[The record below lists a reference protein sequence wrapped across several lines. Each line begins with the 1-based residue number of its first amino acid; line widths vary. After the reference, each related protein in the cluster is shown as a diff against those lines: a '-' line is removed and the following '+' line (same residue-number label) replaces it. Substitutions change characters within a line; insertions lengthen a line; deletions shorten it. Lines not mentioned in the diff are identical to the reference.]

1 MEKIDEILKKE
12 SVIADLLADNKVEV
26 IKEMTQCLKKNNFIK
41 NDQALFETLMER
53 EKLGSTGIGEN
64 VAIPHG
70 KSDEVTQ
77 IITVLARSKKGVEF
91 ESLDQK
97 PVHFVCMVIAPAHS
111 TGQHLKV
118 LARVSRIF
126 KNQGIREEILEAENS
141 DTIYSILMNEDSKF
155 I

>member
-1 MEKIDEILKKE
+1 MKIDKILKKE
-12 SVIADLLADNKVEV
+12 SVIADLLGDNKIEV
-26 IKEMTQCLKKNNFIK
+26 IKEMTQCLKNNDLIK

-70 KSDEVTQ
+70 KSDEITQ
-77 IITVLARSKKGVEF
+77 IITVLARSKNGVEF

-97 PVHFVCMVIAPAHS
+97 PVHFICMVIAPAHS

-118 LARVSRIF
+118 LARFSRIF
-126 KNQGIREEILEAENS
+126 KNQGLREEIMKARNS
-141 DTIYSILMNEDSKF
+141 DAIYSILVNEDSKF

>member
-1 MEKIDEILKKE
+1 MKIDEILKKE
-12 SVIADLLADNKVEV
+12 SVIADLVGKNKLEV
-26 IKEMTQCLKKNNFIK
+26 IQEMTSCLKQNNTIK
-41 NDQALFETLMER
+41 DDQALFATLMER

-70 KSDEVTQ
+70 KSDELTQ
-77 IITVLARSKKGVEF
+77 IITVFARSLGGVDF

-111 TGQHLKV
+111 TGQHLKA
-118 LARVSRIF
+118 LARISRLF
-126 KNQGIREEILEAENS
+126 KNQALREGILKAEDS
-141 DTIYSILMNEDSKF
+141 DAIYSILLEEDSKF

>member
-1 MEKIDEILKKE
+1 MKIDEILKKE
-12 SVIADLLADNKVEV
+12 SVIADITGKNKLDV
-26 IKEMTQCLKKNNFIK
+26 IKEMTKSLKHNKTIK
-41 NDQALFETLMER
+41 NDQALYATLMER

-70 KSDEVTQ
+70 KSDELTE
-77 IITVLARSKKGVEF
+77 IITVFARSLSGVDF

-111 TGQHLKV
+111 TGQHLKA
-118 LARVSRIF
+118 LAKISRLF
-126 KNQGIREEILEAENS
+126 KNQKLREGILNAEDSNA
-141 DTIYSILMNEDSKF
+141 IYSILLKEDSKF

>member
-1 MEKIDEILKKE
+1 MKIEEILKKE
-12 SVIADLLADNKVEV
+12 SVIADLLGDSKEKV

-97 PVHFVCMVIAPAHS
+97 PVHFICMVIAPAHS

>member
-1 MEKIDEILKKE
+1 MKIDEILKKE
-12 SVIADLLADNKVEV
+12 SVIADLVGKNKLEV
-26 IKEMTQCLKKNNFIK
+26 IQEMTSCLKQNNIIK
-41 NDQALFETLMER
+41 SDQVLLATLMER

-70 KSDEVTQ
+70 KSDELTQ
-77 IITVLARSKKGVEF
+77 IITVFARSLEGVEF

-118 LARVSRIF
+118 LARISRLF
-126 KNQGIREEILEAENS
+126 KNQILREGILKAEDSNA
-141 DTIYSILMNEDSKF
+141 IYSILLEEDSKF

>member
-1 MEKIDEILKKE
+1 MKIDEILKKE
-12 SVIADLLADNKVEV
+12 SVIADLVGTNKLEV
-26 IKEMTQCLKKNNFIK
+26 IKEMTACLKQNNTIK
-41 NDQALFETLMER
+41 DDQALFATLMER

-70 KSDEVTQ
+70 KSDELTQ
-77 IITVLARSKKGVEF
+77 IITVFARSLEGVDF

-111 TGQHLKV
+111 TGQHLKA
-118 LARVSRIF
+118 LARISRLF
-126 KNQGIREEILEAENS
+126 KNQTLREGILKAEDS
-141 DTIYSILMNEDSKF
+141 DAIYSILLEEDSKF

>member
-1 MEKIDEILKKE
+1 MKIDEILKKE
-12 SVIADLLADNKVEV
+12 SVIADLVGKNKLEV
-26 IKEMTQCLKKNNFIK
+26 IQEMTSCLKQNNIIK
-41 NDQALFETLMER
+41 DDQALFTTLMER

-70 KSDEVTQ
+70 KSDELTQ
-77 IITVLARSKKGVEF
+77 IITVFARSLGGVDF

-111 TGQHLKV
+111 TGQHLKA
-118 LARVSRIF
+118 LARISRLF
-126 KNQGIREEILEAENS
+126 KNHALREEILKAEDSNA
-141 DTIYSILMNEDSKF
+141 IYSILLEKDSKF

>member
-1 MEKIDEILKKE
+1 MKIDEILKKE
-12 SVIADLLADNKVEV
+12 SVIADLVGKNKLEV
-26 IKEMTQCLKKNNFIK
+26 IQEMTSCLKQNNIIK
-41 NDQALFETLMER
+41 DDQVLFTTLMER

-70 KSDEVTQ
+70 KSDELTQ
-77 IITVLARSKKGVEF
+77 IITVFARSLGGVDF

-111 TGQHLKV
+111 TGQHLKA
-118 LARVSRIF
+118 LARISRLF
-126 KNQGIREEILEAENS
+126 KNQALRERILKAEDSNA
-141 DTIYSILMNEDSKF
+141 IYSILLEEDSKF

>member
-1 MEKIDEILKKE
+1 
-12 SVIADLLADNKVEV
+12 
-26 IKEMTQCLKKNNFIK
+26 
-41 NDQALFETLMER
+41 MER

-126 KNQGIREEILEAENS
+126 KNQGIREEILKAENS

>member
-1 MEKIDEILKKE
+1 MKIDEILTKE
-12 SVIADLLADNKVEV
+12 SVIADLLGDNKVEV

-77 IITVLARSKKGVEF
+77 IITVLARSKNGVEF

-97 PVHFVCMVIAPAHS
+97 PVHFVCMVIAPSHS

-118 LARVSRIF
+118 LARISRIF
-126 KNQGIREEILEAENS
+126 KNQGLREDILNAGNS
-141 DTIYSILMNEDSKF
+141 DSIYSILIHEDSKF

>member
-1 MEKIDEILKKE
+1 MKIDEILKKE
-12 SVIADLLADNKVEV
+12 SVIADLVGKNKLEV
-26 IKEMTQCLKKNNFIK
+26 IQEMTSCLKQNNIIK
-41 NDQALFETLMER
+41 DEQVLFTTLMER

-70 KSDEVTQ
+70 KSDELTQ
-77 IITVLARSKKGVEF
+77 IITVFARSLGGVDF

-111 TGQHLKV
+111 TGQHLKA
-118 LARVSRIF
+118 LARISRLF
-126 KNQGIREEILEAENS
+126 KNQALREGILKAEDSNA
-141 DTIYSILMNEDSKF
+141 IYSILLEEDSKF

>member
-1 MEKIDEILKKE
+1 MKIDEILKKE
-12 SVIADLLADNKVEV
+12 SVIADLVGKNKLEV
-26 IKEMTQCLKKNNFIK
+26 IQEMTSCLKQNNIIK
-41 NDQALFETLMER
+41 DDQVLFTALMER

-70 KSDEVTQ
+70 KSDELTQ
-77 IITVLARSKKGVEF
+77 IITVFARSLGGVDF

-111 TGQHLKV
+111 TGQHLKA
-118 LARVSRIF
+118 LARISRLF
-126 KNQGIREEILEAENS
+126 KNQALREGILKAEDSNA
-141 DTIYSILMNEDSKF
+141 IYSILLEEDSKF

>member
-1 MEKIDEILKKE
+1 MKIDEILKNE
-12 SVIADLLADNKVEV
+12 SVISDLLGDSKVKV
-26 IKEMTQCLKKNNFIK
+26 IKEMTQCLKKNNLIK
-41 NDQALFETLMER
+41 KDQALFETLMER

-126 KNQGIREEILEAENS
+126 KNQGIREEILKAENS
-141 DTIYSILMNEDSKF
+141 DTIYSILINEDSKF

>member
-1 MEKIDEILKKE
+1 MKIDEILKKE
-12 SVIADLLADNKVEV
+12 SVIADLVGKNKLEV
-26 IKEMTQCLKKNNFIK
+26 IQEMTSCLKQNNIIK
-41 NDQALFETLMER
+41 DDQALFTTLMER

-70 KSDEVTQ
+70 KSDELTQ
-77 IITVLARSKKGVEF
+77 IITVFARSLDGVDF

-111 TGQHLKV
+111 TGQHLKA
-118 LARVSRIF
+118 LARISRLF
-126 KNQGIREEILEAENS
+126 KNQALREGILKAEDSNA
-141 DTIYSILMNEDSKF
+141 IYSILLEEDSKF

>member
-1 MEKIDEILKKE
+1 MKTDEILKKE
-12 SVIADLLADNKVEV
+12 SVIADLLGDNKVKV

-64 VAIPHG
+64 ISIPHG
-70 KSDEVTQ
+70 KSDEVTK
-77 IITVLARSKKGVEF
+77 IITVLARSKNGVEF

-126 KNQGIREEILEAENS
+126 KNQELREEILQAESS
-141 DTIYSILMNEDSKF
+141 DAIYSILTNEDSKF

>member
-1 MEKIDEILKKE
+1 MKIEEILKKE
-12 SVIADLLADNKVEV
+12 SVIADLLGDSKVKV

-77 IITVLARSKKGVEF
+77 IITVLARSKNGVEF

-97 PVHFVCMVIAPAHS
+97 PVHFVCMVIAPSHS

-118 LARVSRIF
+118 LARISRIF
-126 KNQGIREEILEAENS
+126 KNQGLREDILNAGNS
-141 DTIYSILMNEDSKF
+141 DSIYSILIHEDSKF

>member
-1 MEKIDEILKKE
+1 MKIEEILKKE
-12 SVIADLLADNKVEV
+12 SVIADLLGDNKVKV
-26 IKEMTQCLKKNNFIK
+26 IKEMTQCLKKNNFIR

-126 KNQGIREEILEAENS
+126 KNQGIREEILKAGNS
-141 DTIYSILMNEDSKF
+141 DAIYSILINEDSKF

>member
-1 MEKIDEILKKE
+1 MKIDEILKKE
-12 SVIADLLADNKVEV
+12 CVIADLVGKNKLEV
-26 IKEMTQCLKKNNFIK
+26 IKEMTECLKQNKIVND
-41 NDQALFETLMER
+41 DQALFETLMER

-70 KSDEVTQ
+70 KSDELTQ
-77 IITVLARSKKGVEF
+77 IITVFARSLKGVDF

-118 LARVSRIF
+118 LARISRLF
-126 KNQGIREEILEAENS
+126 KNQGLREGILKSE
-141 DTIYSILMNEDSKF
+141 DTDSIYSLLLEEDSKF

>member
-1 MEKIDEILKKE
+1 MKIDEILKKE
-12 SVIADLLADNKVEV
+12 SVIADLVGKNKFEI
-26 IKEMTQCLKKNNFIK
+26 IKEMTACLKQNNIIK
-41 NDQALFETLMER
+41 DDQTLFATLMER

-70 KSDEVTQ
+70 KSDELTQ
-77 IITVLARSKKGVEF
+77 IITVFARSLEGVDF

-111 TGQHLKV
+111 TGQHLKA
-118 LARVSRIF
+118 LARISRLF
-126 KNQGIREEILEAENS
+126 KNQVLREGILKAKDSNA
-141 DTIYSILMNEDSKF
+141 IYSILLEEDSKF

>member
-1 MEKIDEILKKE
+1 MKIEEILKKE
-12 SVIADLLADNKVEV
+12 SVIADLLGDSKVKV

-97 PVHFVCMVIAPAHS
+97 PVHFICMVIAPAHS

-126 KNQGIREEILEAENS
+126 KNQGIREEILKAENS

>member
-1 MEKIDEILKKE
+1 MKIDEILKKE
-12 SVIADLLADNKVEV
+12 SVIADLAGNNKLDV
-26 IKEMTQCLKKNNFIK
+26 IKEMTECLKQNNIISDD
-41 NDQALFETLMER
+41 NALFETLMER

-70 KSDEVTQ
+70 KSDELTQ
-77 IITVLARSKKGVEF
+77 IITVFARSLKGVDF

-111 TGQHLKV
+111 TGQHLKA
-118 LARVSRIF
+118 LARISRLF
-126 KNQGIREEILEAENS
+126 KNQGLREGILKAEDSNA
-141 DTIYSILMNEDSKF
+141 IYSLLLEEDSKF